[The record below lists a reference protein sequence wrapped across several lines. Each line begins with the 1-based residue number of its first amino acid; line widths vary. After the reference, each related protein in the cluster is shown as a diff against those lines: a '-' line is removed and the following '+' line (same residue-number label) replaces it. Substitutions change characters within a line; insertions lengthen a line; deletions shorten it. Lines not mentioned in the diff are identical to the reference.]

1 MRKIL
6 LLLSV
11 AAVMAMAFAPAAG
24 ASIHLCSQN
33 ADQQSAQTALDQDPS
48 TASTLDPDG
57 DGTACEDFFG
67 NAQQQPAG
75 GQQEPQQVQEPQ
87 QPVQQSQT
95 QPMQDLPDT
104 GGPSVLL
111 AGAALLMGTGIFGL
125 IAVWK
130 RTG

>member
-75 GQQEPQQVQEPQ
+75 GQQEPQQ
-87 QPVQQSQT
+87 PVQQSQT

-111 AGAALLMGTGIFGL
+111 VGAALLMGTGIFGL